1 MLQLSSSK
9 IACLSRVSPKRKS
22 ADANTALRISGSRQM
37 ADSYSFLACKYGKY
51 IYDLPKC
58 TII

>member
-1 MLQLSSSK
+1 ML
-9 IACLSRVSPKRKS
+9 IRVSPKCKS

-51 IYDLPKC
+51 IYNLPKC